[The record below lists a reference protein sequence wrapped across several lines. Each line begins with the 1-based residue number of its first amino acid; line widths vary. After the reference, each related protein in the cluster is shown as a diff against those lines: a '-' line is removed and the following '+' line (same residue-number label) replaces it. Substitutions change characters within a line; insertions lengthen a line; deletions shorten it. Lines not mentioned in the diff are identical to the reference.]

1 MQKTFQTGA
10 DLGGYLF
17 RITDNGGATADR
29 YTVVFSDGDYLSM
42 SAYPSHPQG
51 ISMWGEGLD
60 VAGLS
65 DRVEEGAEVDL
76 SWGCLPVD
84 IRNHVLSRVNQ
95 GWSDTLEKIEARDPS
110 VVAACR
116 DDAEENDG
124 LYDTAIKGL
133 YVGADG
139 ALWIKATEDQAEDY
153 GPYDD
158 AAHALR
164 MTMPDEYSLSGPE
177 YQSTAL
183 GNGGAHSED
192 ADPAILAKVAALE
205 AELEFARNGDEA
217 LPEAEGLTFTT
228 KDGERRSYG
237 VWYNFGS
244 NVSYMQRGE
253 DSWRMRLDTTGEIV
267 KPAGSAGDDAIS
279 EALYRGEDAETYA
292 RFNFGDAFKPKA

>member
-1 MQKTFQTGA
+1 MQKTFETGA

-60 VAGLS
+60 VGGLS
-65 DRVEEGAEVDL
+65 DRVEEGLEVDL
-76 SWGCLPVD
+76 SWGCLPET
-84 IRNHVLSRVNQ
+84 IRAHVLYRVNE
-95 GWSDTLEKIEARDPS
+95 GWADFLEKIEARDPS
-110 VVAACR
+110 AVAASR

-124 LYDTAIKGL
+124 LYNTAGKGI
-133 YVGADG
+133 YIGEDG
-139 ALWIKATEDQAEDY
+139 ALWIKATEDRDEDY

-158 AAHALR
+158 AAKALR

-183 GNGGAHSED
+183 GDGGKPTEE
-192 ADPAILAKVAALE
+192 ADPAIMAKVAALE
-205 AELEFARNGDEA
+205 AELEFARNGDEP
-217 LPEAEGLTFTT
+217 LPEAQGQTFPV
-228 KDGERRSYG
+228 KDGQTRSFG